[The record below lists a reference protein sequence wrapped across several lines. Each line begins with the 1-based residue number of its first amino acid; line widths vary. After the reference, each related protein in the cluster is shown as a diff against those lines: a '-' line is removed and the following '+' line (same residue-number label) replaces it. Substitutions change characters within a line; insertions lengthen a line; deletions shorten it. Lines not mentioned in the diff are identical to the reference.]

1 MITQIRIFNYYFTSI
16 TFVYMGKKIEVNKF
30 TTREHLDM
38 ELSKLPKRNPINL
51 AKYFNKI
58 AFGIDGL
65 QYQLEIRK
73 EWR

>member
-1 MITQIRIFNYYFTSI
+1 
-16 TFVYMGKKIEVNKF
+16 MGKKIEVNKF